1 MLNDPQAGQAFL
13 DMIRSGKQLDPKAN
27 RSLFN
32 LLVKFYAANKDILE
46 NMEQQNI
53 HGNVLNIPT
62 YLLKNLRQLQT
73 QAPVLA
79 TDEFGDFRF
88 PEFLEVPPEKE
99 SDAIKTQML
108 KIQRQKQRRR
118 GLPNEAVQ

>member
-1 MLNDPQAGQAFL
+1 MLNDPEAGQAFL
-13 DMIRSGKQLDPKAN
+13 DVIRSGKQLDPAAN

-32 LLVKFYAANKDILE
+32 LLIKFYAANKDTLE
-46 NMEQQNI
+46 TMEQQGI

-62 YLLKNLRQLQT
+62 YVIRNFRKLGQT
-73 QAPVLA
+73 PVLER
-79 TDEFGDFRF
+79 DKFGDFRF

-108 KIQRQKQRRR
+108 NIQRQKQRRR